1 MENKLKVQ
9 IWSDIMCP
17 FCYIGKRRI
26 EEALTLFEHKEA
38 VEIEWKSFQLDASFI
53 PSPEDNIIEHLAE
66 KYRKDTEWAQTMVD
80 NMTQNAKTA
89 GLDFHFE
96 KAVLA
101 NSHNAHRLLHLAK
114 KQHLANELKELLF
127 KAYLTDGKDL
137 NNLNTLAE
145 LGIEVGLEA
154 ETVAQVLHSNAYANE
169 VKQDIQEANTI
180 GVQGVPFFVFDNKYA
195 VSGAQPAT
203 TFLQTLEKVWQ
214 EGQFD
219 SKVTLLNTTTNN
231 SCDINAIAL
240 NKARSR
246 TSVCGDLVNSVVQKN
261 RSLPTLIGLGF
272 SAYCFCNKSNKA
284 QKTDGHY
291 KYSNHL
297 HRQMA
302 ETNNHLF
309 LLMELALPCYYQHQQ
324 HSA

>member
-26 EEALTLFEHKEA
+26 EEALTLFEHKAA
-38 VEIEWKSFQLDASFI
+38 VEIEWKSFQLDAGFI
-53 PSPEDNIIEHLAE
+53 PSPEDNVIEHLAE
-66 KYRKDTEWAQTMVD
+66 KYQKDIDWAQTMVD
-80 NMTQNAKTA
+80 NMTENAKTA

-101 NSHNAHRLLHLAK
+101 NSQNAHRLLHLAK
-114 KQHLANELKELLF
+114 KHDLANELEEMLF

-137 NNLNTLAE
+137 NNLNILNE

-154 ETVAQVLHSNAYANE
+154 EAVAKVLHSDIYSKE

-195 VSGAQPAT
+195 ISGAQPAT
-203 TFLQTLEKVWQ
+203 AFLQTLEKVWQ

-219 SKVTLLNTTTNN
+219 SKVTLVNTTDDN
-231 SCDINAIAL
+231 SCDING
-240 NKARSR
+240 
-246 TSVCGDLVNSVVQKN
+246 CD
-261 RSLPTLIGLGF
+261 
-272 SAYCFCNKSNKA
+272 
-284 QKTDGHY
+284 
-291 KYSNHL
+291 
-297 HRQMA
+297 
-302 ETNNHLF
+302 
-309 LLMELALPCYYQHQQ
+309 
-324 HSA
+324 

>member
-26 EEALTLFEHKEA
+26 EEALSQFEHKEA
-38 VEIEWKSFQLDASFI
+38 VAIEWKSFELDAHFT
-53 PSPEDNIIEHLAE
+53 PSSNDNLAEHLAD
-66 KYRKDTEWAQTMVD
+66 KYGRDINWAQTMLD

-114 KQHLANELKELLF
+114 KHQLANELEEQLF

-145 LGIEVGLEA
+145 LGIAVGLDAEA
-154 ETVAQVLHSNAYANE
+154 VAQVLHSNAYSNE
-169 VKQDIQEANTI
+169 VKQDIQEAGAI
-180 GVQGVPFFVFDNKYA
+180 GVQGVPFFVFDNKYTI
-195 VSGAQPAT
+195 SGAQPSTA
-203 TFLQTLEKVWQ
+203 FLQTLEKVWQ

-219 SKVTLLNTTTNN
+219 SKITLVNSTTEN
-231 SCDINAIAL
+231 SCDING
-240 NKARSR
+240 
-246 TSVCGDLVNSVVQKN
+246 CD
-261 RSLPTLIGLGF
+261 
-272 SAYCFCNKSNKA
+272 
-284 QKTDGHY
+284 
-291 KYSNHL
+291 
-297 HRQMA
+297 
-302 ETNNHLF
+302 
-309 LLMELALPCYYQHQQ
+309 
-324 HSA
+324 